1 MLPALCGISM
11 RIVGWDTETYQG
23 RVKCLAMSTGR
34 VVESSDTDTLLSA
47 IVEAGREADILVTW
61 NLGFDAGAVL
71 KTYVESHAEVLR
83 ESHYRRIRLLF
94 RYGGIQEYARL
105 EGRRLTAAE
114 IKELREIMDE
124 LGSLSPWDFF
134 STPRHDVRIIGSKGF
149 GVRPRY
155 GPRHKRRY
163 VWTYDAGAAY
173 KTGHS
178 HMSLDAAA
186 KKYLGLQKSDKELGI
201 DRESVGTIPGYYES
215 HREDIIKYCIQ
226 DAFLTARLMEH
237 TILGFERLGIP
248 FPERPFSS
256 GSIAKCFL
264 VNRPDHNI
272 ITKETRRLEAVIP
285 EAGEAYSG
293 GVFLLF
299 KAGRQVR
306 PYMLDI
312 NSAYPAALAILP
324 SLVGAKVVEYG
335 DPAFEDCFYRFYRI
349 RTTPCLQLPLRDKAS
364 KRKVYRVSGE
374 ERDYT
379 VTGPDLDLLR
389 ELGHP
394 FVIRGGVAIQ
404 VADKT
409 KKAYPWVRD
418 LYLEK
423 ARLKRELGEDSPE
436 YMAIKLVLNSVYGV
450 LAQTRPRPSSI
461 TCLIEAGYVTALCRQ
476 QLWRK
481 AKQIEDAGDEVI
493 MLATDGIAAV
503 GDKFRETARAENSAA
518 LGEWEFEEADE
529 GVYFESGVYALRFG
543 KEWVMKVRG
552 LPGVTVE
559 DLMKCPE
566 PTYTVIFKSPVHL
579 KSAIIQRRPED
590 LGIFEDQKRELDPA
604 RAAFESG
611 WGVPVSMVTA
621 PLSDYFKRT
630 WKLWPP
636 GSTPDEPLGI
646 VPSERRL

>member
-1 MLPALCGISM
+1 MPPVLYGIDM
-11 RIVGWDTETYQG
+11 RVVGWDTETFQG
-23 RVKCLAMSTGR
+23 RVKCLATSTGR
-34 VVESSDTDTLLSA
+34 VVESSDPDTLLAA
-47 IVEAGREADILVTW
+47 IVDEGRNADLLVTW
-61 NLGFDAGAVL
+61 NLDFDVGAVL
-71 KTYVESHAEVLR
+71 KPYVESHVEVLR
-83 ESHYRRIRLLF
+83 ESHYRRIKLLL
-94 RYGGIQEYARL
+94 RYGGIREYARL
-105 EGRRLTAAE
+105 EGRRLTAEE
-114 IKELREIMDE
+114 IKELRAIMDE

-155 GPRHKRRY
+155 GSRRNRKY
-163 VWTYDAGAAY
+163 VWSYDAGAAY
-173 KTGHS
+173 QTGKGH
-178 HMSLDAAA
+178 HMKLDTAA
-186 KKYLGLQKSDKELGI
+186 KKYLGLHKSDKELGI

-215 HREDIIKYCIQ
+215 HREAIIKYCIQ
-226 DAFLTARLMEH
+226 DAYLTARLMEH

-264 VNRPDHNI
+264 SNRPDHEI
-272 ITKETRRLEAVIP
+272 IIKEVQRLETVVP

-299 KAGRQVR
+299 KAGRQER

-312 NSAYPAALAILP
+312 NSAYPAALATLP

-364 KRKVYRVSGE
+364 RRKVYRVSGDE
-374 ERDYT
+374 QLYT
-379 VTGPDLDLLR
+379 VTGPDLDLLH

-394 FVIRGGVAIQ
+394 FVIQGGVAIQ
-404 VADKT
+404 VVDKT
-409 KKAYPWVRD
+409 KMAFPWVRD
-418 LYLEK
+418 LYAEK

-436 YMAIKLVLNSVYGV
+436 YMAVKLVLNSMYGV
-450 LAQTRPRPSSI
+450 LAQTRPRRSSI

-476 QLWRK
+476 QLWRE
-481 AKQIEDAGDEVI
+481 AKRIEDAGDEVI

-503 GDKFRETARAENSAA
+503 GDNFRETARAENSAA

-552 LPGVTVE
+552 LPGITVK
-559 DLMKCPE
+559 DLMECPE
-566 PTYTVIFKSPVHL
+566 PTYTVVFKSPLHL
-579 KSAIIQRRPED
+579 KSSIIQRRPED

-604 RAAFESG
+604 RAAYEAG
-611 WGVPVSMVTA
+611 WGVPVSMVDA
-621 PLSDYFKRT
+621 PLSDYFKRS
-630 WKLWPP
+630 WRLWPP
-636 GSTPDEPLGI
+636 GSVPDEPLGI
-646 VPSERRL
+646 VPSER